1 MWHYAQAMRRAAW
14 ALVPLV
20 LISTVLVLDPG
31 TSGATCPTPAPGSLS
46 YEEMIE
52 QGTTGSERYPIMILG
67 VVVTTKNLGGPPR
80 GAMIAKM
87 AVAEHPVGFAP
98 LVSRVRFW
106 RDPGGEDYP
115 PSLIFEPG
123 HRYVVIAHRRAD
135 GTFTPLGP
143 CGPTSEVDRETFR
156 ALVRLARAS

>member
-1 MWHYAQAMRRAAW
+1 MHRVIW
-14 ALVPLV
+14 AVVPLI
-20 LISTVLVLDPG
+20 LAGGFLVLDPG
-31 TSGATCPTPAPGSLS
+31 TSVALCPSPAPGALT

-52 QGTTGSERYPIMILG
+52 QRTTDSERFPIMILG

-115 PSLIFEPG
+115 PSLVLEPG

-135 GTFTPLGP
+135 GTFTPDGL
-143 CGPTSEVDRETFR
+143 CGRTRELDRETFR
-156 ALVRLARAS
+156 ALVRLARET

>member
-1 MWHYAQAMRRAAW
+1 
-14 ALVPLV
+14 
-20 LISTVLVLDPG
+20 
-31 TSGATCPTPAPGSLS
+31 
-46 YEEMIE
+46 MIE
-52 QGTTGSERYPIMILG
+52 QRTTDSERFPIMILG

-115 PSLIFEPG
+115 PSLVLEPG

-135 GTFTPLGP
+135 GTFTLDGL
-143 CGPTSEVDRETFR
+143 CGRTRALDRETFR
-156 ALVRLARAS
+156 ALVRLARET